1 MTDRGNHFE
10 DSEYHSITWNISLK
24 GLVMHYL
31 EAFSQ
36 HSSVVLDFINRFS
49 LNFLYYSAT
58 LIHVLIIIFNEC
70 LFHAKTSSRYTGL

>member
-1 MTDRGNHFE
+1 
-10 DSEYHSITWNISLK
+10 
-24 GLVMHYL
+24 MHYL

-58 LIHVLIIIFNEC
+58 FIHVVIIIFNEC
-70 LFHAKTSSRYTGL
+70 LFNAKNSSRYIGL